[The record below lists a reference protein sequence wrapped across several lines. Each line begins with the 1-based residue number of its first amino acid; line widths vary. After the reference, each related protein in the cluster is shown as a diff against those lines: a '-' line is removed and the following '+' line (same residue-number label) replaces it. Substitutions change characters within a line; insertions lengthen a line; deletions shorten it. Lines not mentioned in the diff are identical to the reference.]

1 MAWYMLERSRC
12 TSSQAS
18 GGAFLVISSSEE
30 KSSGQS
36 RSEATKGKYCLPG
49 RQMAY
54 SHVSRYGMMSRLSE
68 WITRRRE
75 SISSISYPSEMNYVS
90 QEASPASIS
99 ASPERAQGSMESIAD
114 CGSRCSESLARY
126 DRSTSSWRT
135 PLCSLFGD
143 YPEYSEALP
152 KQGMTADGWLWELT
166 DAELRRGEIGCGF
179 LGSAENEGERMKR
192 YWRTPDTC
200 VGGTCSLESLWRMA
214 EGDWK
219 RPSGHRMQLR
229 LLDQVRCEGLYPEGA
244 IRFSEKDKGNLNPD
258 WVEWLMGFPAGWTDL
273 EPMSNEAFDKW
284 KAEADSSSLWKE
296 DPANTGKLTRMAERS
311 WNWKQRV
318 LALGNAQVPSCVRMS
333 TEILE
338 GVTA

>member
-1 MAWYMLERSRC
+1 
-12 TSSQAS
+12 
-18 GGAFLVISSSEE
+18 
-30 KSSGQS
+30 
-36 RSEATKGKYCLPG
+36 
-49 RQMAY
+49 
-54 SHVSRYGMMSRLSE
+54 
-68 WITRRRE
+68 
-75 SISSISYPSEMNYVS
+75 
-90 QEASPASIS
+90 
-99 ASPERAQGSMESIAD
+99 MESIAD

-135 PLCSLFGD
+135 PQCSLFGD
-143 YPEYSEALP
+143 YPEYSEVLP
-152 KQGMTADGWLWELT
+152 KQGMTVNGWLWELT
-166 DAELRRGEIGCGF
+166 DAELRRSEIGCGF

-200 VGGTCSLESLWRMA
+200 VGGEYSLESLWRMA

-229 LLDQVRCEGLYPEGA
+229 LLDQVRCEGLYPEGSV
-244 IRFSEKDKGNLNPD
+244 RFSEKDRGKLNPD
-258 WVEWLMGFPAGWTDL
+258 WVEWLMGFPVGWTDL
-273 EPMSNEAFDKW
+273 EPMSNEAFEKW
-284 KAEADSSSLWKE
+284 KAEADSSSLWEE

-338 GVTA
+338 GVVA